1 MKKFNTKIISATLA
15 SLISL
20 TTSVPA
26 FAATYN
32 NPPSLEGIST
42 IEKINSN
49 NKFAENSRENI
60 NFIEITDNYLEYTE
74 LRNDGMYKI
83 KENIN
88 GTDVSSKV
96 YKMVNGKEILY
107 SSISSHLEGQTVK
120 STEYNY
126 INGKTETS
134 TLKAEISENK
144 TVEENQL
151 LSRSTYK
158 KYIRTDRY
166 GVSLVGKKVSVGA
179 AAAAIVAVTPYVGIS
194 VAAKII
200 TTAIVTGTGGGVA
213 SLPNYLYVTSNVYR
227 TKSSVGKYYTRYEN
241 TYYLDSKRTQRVGSW
256 TFSKR
261 G

>member
-32 NPPSLEGIST
+32 NPPSLEEIST

-49 NKFAENSRENI
+49 NKFAENSRKNI

-166 GVSLVGKKVSVGA
+166 
-179 AAAAIVAVTPYVGIS
+179 
-194 VAAKII
+194 
-200 TTAIVTGTGGGVA
+200 
-213 SLPNYLYVTSNVYR
+213 
-227 TKSSVGKYYTRYEN
+227 
-241 TYYLDSKRTQRVGSW
+241 
-256 TFSKR
+256 
-261 G
+261 